1 MLMFVVL
8 RVCALCW
15 TWHRT
20 VLSVLRSWLTVDLDH
35 SVTVFSVS
43 RSVCLQRT
51 VVPILRSWLTVDLT
65 SQCYCLLCVYVLGL
79 CVYVLGLCHILGLT
93 LYCVVF

>member
-1 MLMFVVL
+1 MPY
-8 RVCALCW
+8 AGPG
-15 TWHRT
+15 T
-20 VLSVLRSWLTVDLDH
+20 VLFYLFLGLGLQWILHH